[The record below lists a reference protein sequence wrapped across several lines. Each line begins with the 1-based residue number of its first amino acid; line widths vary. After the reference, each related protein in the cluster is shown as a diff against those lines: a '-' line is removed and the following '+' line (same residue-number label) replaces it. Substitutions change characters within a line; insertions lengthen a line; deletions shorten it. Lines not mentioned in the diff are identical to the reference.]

1 MRLFVAL
8 DIEPEIRRQI
18 AHFRNQMKALA
29 PDVRWV
35 GPETFH
41 VTLQFLGET
50 NQLEEVQLAL
60 ERVKGS
66 AVPLAF
72 RSTGFF
78 PNPKSPR
85 VFWVGIESDQRL
97 QELVTSIARELLP
110 LGFNR
115 DAGPYKPHLTLARSG
130 SGRPR
135 PAAGERAAFGLQHV
149 RVKAEELSPLEF
161 GGMTARAF
169 YLYESKLSPAGAK
182 YTKLARYE
190 LAGEPLSLPQP
201 PRS

>member
-8 DIEPEIRRQI
+8 DIDADIRQRIAEFRDQMRQ
-18 AHFRNQMKALA
+18 LA

-50 NQLEEVQLAL
+50 KKLDDIQRAL
-60 ERVKGS
+60 RQVKGS
-66 AVPLAF
+66 PIELAF
-72 RSTGFF
+72 RTAGFF

-85 VFWVGIESDQRL
+85 VFWVGIESGKGL
-97 QELVTSIARELLP
+97 QDLATSISEALEP
-110 LGFNR
+110 LGFKR
-115 DAGPYKPHLTLARSG
+115 DTGPFTPHLTLARAG

-135 PAAGERAAFGLQHV
+135 PVQGERPARGLQQV
-149 RVKAEELSPLEF
+149 CAKVETLTPLEF
-161 GGMTARAF
+161 GTMTAQEF
-169 YLYESKLSPAGAK
+169 WLYESKLSPAGAQ
-182 YTKLARYE
+182 YSKLSRYR
-190 LAGEPLSLPQP
+190 LAP